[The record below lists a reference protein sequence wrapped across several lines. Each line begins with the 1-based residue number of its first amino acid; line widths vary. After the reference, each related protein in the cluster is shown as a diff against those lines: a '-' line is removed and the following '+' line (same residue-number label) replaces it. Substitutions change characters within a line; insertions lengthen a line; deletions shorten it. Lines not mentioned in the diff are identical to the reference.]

1 MVHRLVRRSKHDRIS
16 NVPESLDIL
25 PLLEKIQAIA
35 RNGLTYAKDFYNRER
50 YEKLLE
56 LANEYSGLALDLP
69 AQEVKER
76 LSRELGPITPK
87 LGADAAIFDDEGKI
101 LLMLRIDNR
110 RWCMPCGLQ
119 DVGESPEECAIREAQ
134 EETGLEVRAFDLVG
148 VFTRMP
154 RAEYTPFT
162 LVSVVYLCEVIGG
175 ELRSSHE
182 DLGLQYW
189 NLEDVPAWHGDQ
201 ETQARAAHQKWLAR
215 RG

>member
-1 MVHRLVRRSKHDRIS
+1 MA
-16 NVPESLDIL
+16 DIL

-35 RNGLTYAKDFYNRER
+35 RNGLTYAKDFYDRER

-56 LANEYSGLALDLP
+56 LANEYTGLALDLP
-69 AQEVKER
+69 AQEVQER

-87 LGADAAIFDDEGKI
+87 LGADAAIFDDLG
-101 LLMLRIDNR
+101 R
-110 RWCMPCGLQ
+110 CMPCGLQ
-119 DVGESPEECAIREAQ
+119 DVGESPEECAIREAR
-134 EETGLEVRAFDLVG
+134 EETALEVRAVGLVG
-148 VFTRMP
+148 AFTRLP

-189 NLEDVPAWHGDQ
+189 NLEDVPVWHGDQ
-201 ETQARAAHQKWLAR
+201 EIQARAALQKWLAR